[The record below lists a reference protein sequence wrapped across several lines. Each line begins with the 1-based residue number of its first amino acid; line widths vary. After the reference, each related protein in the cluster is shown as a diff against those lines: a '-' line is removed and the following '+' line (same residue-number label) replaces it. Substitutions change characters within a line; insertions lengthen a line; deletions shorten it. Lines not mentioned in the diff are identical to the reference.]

1 MTEKDVIRPL
11 ISKIEQL
18 QQTGTVEK
26 AVLGFDGFMDRLLRP
41 VKTQLGSGVNYFKTI
56 ADFADRIAQA
66 AGKSG
71 QIELVTQEI
80 KLGGNAPI
88 FSNSLGTLGVR
99 NTCIGTMGYPD
110 INPVFNVLPK
120 TCEMITLANTGL
132 TNAYEFDDGK
142 LIFSNLS
149 TFKTFDWEYIKNKL
163 PLEKLSNIIEQSK
176 LVGLVDW
183 SNLIHCSKIWEGI
196 LEEIMPKLNDKH
208 KYFFFDLADPSKKSI
223 EEIKEILAVIGKY
236 AQYGKVTLGANEN
249 ETLKIYLALNNIPC
263 TEKNLGIYQEKNLI
277 EVGEFIFSKLSVDH
291 LLIHPINRCI
301 CINKKESIELFG
313 RVIKNPVISTGGGD
327 NFNAGFSLGLINELS
342 VRESMILAMATSGAY
357 VWKGKSPDIKQ
368 LINYM
373 EIMYD

>member
-1 MTEKDVIRPL
+1 MTEKDIIRPL
-11 ISKIEQL
+11 ISKVEQL
-18 QQTGTVEK
+18 QQTGTEER

-41 VKTQLGSGVNYFKTI
+41 VKTQSGSGVNYFKTI

-110 INPVFNVLPK
+110 INPVFKVLPN

-149 TFKTFDWEYIKNKL
+149 TFKIFDWEYIKKKL
-163 PLEKLSNIIEQSK
+163 PVEKLSKIFEQSK

-196 LEEIMPKLNDKH
+196 LKEVMPGINDKN

-223 EEIKEILAVIGKY
+223 EEINEVLEIIGKY
-236 AQYGKVTLGANEN
+236 TQYGKVTLGANEN
-249 ETLKIYLALNNIPC
+249 ETLKIYLALNDIPC
-263 TEKNLGIYQEKNLI
+263 TEKNLEVYQEKNLI
-277 EVGEFIFSKLSVDH
+277 EIGEFIFSKMSVDN

-301 CINKKESIELFG
+301 CINKKESIELPG

-327 NFNAGFSLGLINELS
+327 NFNAGFSLGLINEFS

-357 VWKGKSPDIKQ
+357 VWKGKSPDINQ
-368 LINYM
+368 LVNYM